1 MALSMQVDLG
11 RRWDRRRCDPLTGLS
26 DFGDD
31 SLPIRLAVMST
42 ALDADSGLSGSAV
55 TSSVIAWSAC

>member
-1 MALSMQVDLG
+1 MKVDLG
-11 RRWDRRRCDPLTGLS
+11 PDGIVADAIRSTGLS

-31 SLPIRLAVMST
+31 SLPARLAAMST

-55 TSSVIAWSAC
+55 TSSVIGWSAC